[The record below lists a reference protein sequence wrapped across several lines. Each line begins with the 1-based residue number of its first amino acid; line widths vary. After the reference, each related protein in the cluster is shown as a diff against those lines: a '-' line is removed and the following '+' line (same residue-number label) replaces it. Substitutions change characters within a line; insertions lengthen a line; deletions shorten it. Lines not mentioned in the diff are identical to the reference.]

1 MRRAIVLLVLL
12 AAAPLPAPAGAAVPP
27 PPAGWVLA
35 LPDTVR
41 LPGPQVRL
49 GDVNLETLP
58 DVAAAVVLAG
68 DGRPGQTAVIE
79 RRIVLRRL
87 VEGGIA
93 SGVARCAGAER
104 CVVLFT
110 GRAADEAQLRA
121 SVTALLEPLLPPA
134 PPGAPASWLELEVA
148 APALA
153 ADGWSVELT
162 DPQPLRAGRNL
173 VPLRVTGG
181 GRSARVTAS
190 VVCHLYGE
198 VAAARA
204 PVAASAS
211 LAAAQFSWE
220 WRDLTTVAPGLAIG
234 REAVEGRSAG
244 RSLAVGEALRQADL
258 RDTPL
263 VRAGDAVDLAVRRGG
278 VVVTVR
284 ATARQDG
291 VMGQLVTVR
300 NDINGKLATARVAG
314 PGLVEWRR

>member
-1 MRRAIVLLVLL
+1 MLRALVLL
-12 AAAPLPAPAGAAVPP
+12 ALLAAPGAAASAAVPP

-49 GDVNLETLP
+49 GDVNLGTLP
-58 DVAAAVVLAG
+58 DAAAALVLVG
-68 DGRPGQTAVIE
+68 DGRPGQQATIE

-87 VEGGIA
+87 VEGGLA
-93 SGVARCAGAER
+93 SGVARCGGAER
-104 CVVLFT
+104 CAVLFT

-121 SVTALLEPLLPPA
+121 GVTGLLEPLLPA
-134 PPGAPASWLELEVA
+134 SPPGAPAGWLELEVA
-148 APALA
+148 TPALA

-162 DPQPLRAGRNL
+162 DPKPLRPGRNL
-173 VPLRVTGG
+173 VPLRVSGG

-198 VAAARA
+198 VAVARA
-204 PVAASAS
+204 PVAVSAP
-211 LAAAQFSWE
+211 LGAAQFAWE
-220 WRDLTTVAPGLAIG
+220 WRDLATVAPGLAIG
-234 REAVEGRSAG
+234 RAAVEGRSAA
-244 RSLAVGEALRQADL
+244 RPLAAGEALRQADL
-258 RDTPL
+258 RATPL
-263 VRAGDAVDLAVRRGG
+263 VRAGDAVDLAVRRGS

-291 VMGQLVTVR
+291 ALGQLVTVR
-300 NDINGKLATARVAG
+300 NDINGKLSTARVSG